1 MAGRLAPAWIR
12 LTTRGLS
19 LRAGRGY
26 RGMDLH
32 RALPSRHP
40 MDDSAVASSSSPS
53 TPGWR
58 GPAAVW
64 AAVVLLSII
73 QEAMLRLDADEPVG
87 WARLV
92 VDNAVEWASWAVLAP
107 LVLLLVRRW
116 TPRLNPASAAAYL
129 LAGCAAHALNV
140 VLMALG
146 RFLRPWHAPD
156 EGFASLVRLNL
167 TRLFA
172 SDLLLFGMIV
182 TAGVAWG
189 LHRDARDREVARARL
204 TASLAEARLH
214 ALTMQIQ
221 PHFVFNTLHAIAQL
235 VRESPAA
242 AEQMTV
248 QLGDLLRAS
257 VYGGAAPRVPLR
269 EEVALLRAYLD
280 IQALRFR
287 DRLRVRMEVDDA
299 LGDCLVPRFALQ
311 PLVENAIRHGA
322 ERSASA
328 TTVTVSARREG
339 GWLALEVRDDGP
351 GPAVPDGLAHE
362 GVGLGNVRLRLEQ
375 IYGPRHAFS
384 LCQTRPGVAASIRIP
399 LERAAAPV
407 AVEAA

>member
-1 MAGRLAPAWIR
+1 MHDPAAAP
-12 LTTRGLS
+12 
-19 LRAGRGY
+19 
-26 RGMDLH
+26 
-32 RALPSRHP
+32 
-40 MDDSAVASSSSPS
+40 SSSTS

-64 AAVVLLSII
+64 AAVVLLSIV
-73 QEAMLRLDADEPVG
+73 QEAMLRVDAGGPVG

-92 VDNAVEWASWAVLAP
+92 VDNVVEWASWAVLAP
-107 LVLLLVRRW
+107 LVLLMMRVRP
-116 TPRLNPASAAAYL
+116 PRPVAGTAAVYL

-146 RFLRPWHAPD
+146 RFLRPWHAPG
-156 EGFASLVRLNL
+156 ESFASLLRLNL

-182 TAGVAWG
+182 TAGVAWH
-189 LHRDARDREVARARL
+189 LHREARDREVAGARL
-204 TASLAEARLH
+204 AASLAEARLH
-214 ALTMQIQ
+214 ALTMQIR

-257 VYGGAAPRVPLR
+257 VYGGASPRVPLR
-269 EEVALLRAYLD
+269 EELALLEAYLD
-280 IQALRFR
+280 IQSLRFR
-287 DRLRVRMEVDDA
+287 ERLRVRMEVDDA
-299 LGDCLVPRFALQ
+299 LGDCLVPRFVLQ
-311 PLVENAIRHGA
+311 PLVENAVRHGA

-328 TTVTVSARREG
+328 TTVTVSAYEAD
-339 GWLALEVRDDGP
+339 GWLALEVRDDGA
-351 GPAVPDGLAHE
+351 GPATPDGLSRE

-375 IYGPRHAFS
+375 MYGARHSFAVRE
-384 LCQTRPGVAASIRIP
+384 TRPGVAASIRIP
-399 LERAAAPV
+399 LEREVA